1 MLSLEIRL
9 KGEISSQWLEWLDDL
24 TISYAA
30 PDQTVITGQVA
41 DQAAI
46 FGLLANLWALGLS
59 LISVEVDAP
68 PKHEVTIH
76 VNARAIIE
84 RKTNQGVE
92 ILVQERRKPKE
103 GRPCIELPGGRIE
116 PFEGIIEAL
125 QREVREETGL
135 ELTHIQ
141 GLAQRVETQ
150 GASTNLECLSP
161 FAVYQTLQGP
171 VDSMGVYFRCQAV
184 GEPLKSGDD
193 TECIHW
199 MPVEQID
206 LQLQTEPEE
215 FSWVDRAGLIF
226 YLSQRAPNGA

>member
-1 MLSLEIRL
+1 M
-9 KGEISSQWLEWLDDL
+9 
-24 TISYAA
+24 
-30 PDQTVITGQVA
+30 
-41 DQAAI
+41 
-46 FGLLANLWALGLS
+46 F
-59 LISVEVDAP
+59 
-68 PKHEVTIH
+68 

-84 RKTNQGVE
+84 RHSPSGTE
-92 ILVQERRKPKE
+92 IVLQTRHKPHE
-103 GRPCIELPGGRIE
+103 GKQSIELPGGRVE
-116 PFEGIIEAL
+116 EFESLIDAL
-125 QREVREETGL
+125 KREVREETGL

-141 GLAQRVETQ
+141 GLAQCVETH
-150 GASTNLECLSP
+150 GASTNLECFSP

-199 MPVEQID
+199 MPVEQIG

-226 YLSQRAPNGA
+226 YLSQRAPKGA